1 MHFQLSFLI
10 LVRFLLGPIF
20 LIYSADNTISL
31 RFPITL
37 VLPKGIK
44 PASLAKVKDP
54 EVKEFIEKC
63 IAEVSE
69 RLSAK
74 ELLMDPFL
82 LPDDDVGNTRNS
94 GSINRSVLHTAHC
107 EFSCIVFFHVLM
119 PFFLRLTYPMV
130 GRCHK

>member
-1 MHFQLSFLI
+1 MD
-10 LVRFLLGPIF
+10 PIF

-63 IAEVSE
+63 ISKVSE

-82 LPDDDVGNTRNS
+82 LPDDDVGNTRNV
-94 GSINRSVLHTAHC
+94 GRINRSVVHTVHGK
-107 EFSCIVFFHVLM
+107 FSCIIFLHVFLCHF
-119 PFFLRLTYPMV
+119 PLTHLAN
-130 GRCHK
+130 GL